1 MGKDLSIFAK
11 PSAIKKDRDGLIWWT
26 AGGTVYEAHAGRQ
39 ANAEWLKLKVCDLD
53 LSGVRHAEH
62 GQRFI
67 NLCKV
72 LGNKKRP

>member
-39 ANAEWLKLKVCDLD
+39 AEAEWLKLKVCDLD
-53 LSGVRHAEH
+53 LSGVRAC
-62 GQRFI
+62 GAWAKIYKSLQSPRQ
-67 NLCKV
+67 
-72 LGNKKRP
+72 